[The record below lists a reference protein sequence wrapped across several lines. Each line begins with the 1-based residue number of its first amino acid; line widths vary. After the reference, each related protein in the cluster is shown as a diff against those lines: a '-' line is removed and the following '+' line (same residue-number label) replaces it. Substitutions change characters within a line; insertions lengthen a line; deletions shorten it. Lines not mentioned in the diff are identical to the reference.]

1 MRCDGCNLLSSETP
15 SPPSHLIL
23 SLSFACCALLT
34 PTHRG
39 WPSLAG
45 AFEALV
51 TAMKTFDGKK
61 AVVDPCVK
69 TLRTLTSGNPDLR
82 KEALD
87 AGAKAEWVAK

>member
-1 MRCDGCNLLSSETP
+1 
-15 SPPSHLIL
+15 
-23 SLSFACCALLT
+23 
-34 PTHRG
+34 
-39 WPSLAG
+39 
-45 AFEALV
+45 
-51 TAMKTFDGKK
+51 MKTFDGKK